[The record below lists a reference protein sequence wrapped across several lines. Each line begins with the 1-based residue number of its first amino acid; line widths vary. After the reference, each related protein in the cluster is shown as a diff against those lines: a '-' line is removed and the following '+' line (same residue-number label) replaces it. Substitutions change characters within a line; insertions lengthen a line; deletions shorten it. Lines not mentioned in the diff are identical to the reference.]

1 LLRPVDFTTF
11 SGLVITG
18 FASGLGSAIPNYF
31 VLGHLV
37 KVIEKARPEEGKE

>member
-1 LLRPVDFTTF
+1 LDLTTF

-18 FASGLGSAIPNYF
+18 FASGLGSAVANYF

-37 KVIEKARPEEGKE
+37 KVIERTRSNGKGAPQP